1 MSATPIV
8 PGFHPDPSVC
18 RVGDDYYLVN
28 SSFEYL
34 PGVPIFHSRDLANWQ
49 QLGNV
54 LDRPEQLS
62 LPSSRGGGGIYAPT
76 LRHHDGRF
84 WMITTNIN
92 QVRAG
97 HLIVSATDPA
107 GPWTTP
113 VYTKGAVGIDPDLFW
128 DADGTC
134 YLTWTTGWGNPP
146 IMQAVIDPQ
155 TGKLL
160 SEPRGVAAGTG
171 LASPEGPHL
180 YRRGDWYY
188 LLLAEGGT
196 ERGHAVT
203 IARSRTVSGPF
214 DWNPANPILT
224 HRSTTHPVQNT
235 GHADLVEIPEGWAMV
250 YLGVRPVGPTPGYH
264 LNGRETFLAGVHW
277 VDDWPVVDEDAFDV
291 PDRTASF
298 SDDFSAAQLDAR
310 WIAPGRHPS
319 EFVTFG
325 ANGGAVLQPAES
337 ADYRSLLAVR
347 VEDQQWEAHATVD
360 AGRARLV
367 LRLDDT
373 HWVAVESRDATVA
386 ARAVVGP
393 FDQVLGSAISPT
405 TQTVTLAIR
414 ASQPSHEAWEAVT
427 SADNLELGYLLD
439 DRFQPLAAVDG
450 RYLSTEVAGGFT
462 GRVIGVEPLPDQTS
476 PAGVHRFRYRGLA
489 LGEASEQKGE

>member
-134 YLTWTTGWGNPP
+134 YLTWTTGWGKPP
-146 IMQAVIDPQ
+146 IMQAVIYPH

-264 LNGRETFLAGVHW
+264 LNGRETFLAGVHC
-277 VDDWPVVDEDAFDV
+277 VDDWPV
-291 PDRTASF
+291 
-298 SDDFSAAQLDAR
+298 
-310 WIAPGRHPS
+310 
-319 EFVTFG
+319 
-325 ANGGAVLQPAES
+325 
-337 ADYRSLLAVR
+337 AD
-347 VEDQQWEAHATVD
+347 
-360 AGRARLV
+360 
-367 LRLDDT
+367 
-373 HWVAVESRDATVA
+373 
-386 ARAVVGP
+386 
-393 FDQVLGSAISPT
+393 
-405 TQTVTLAIR
+405 
-414 ASQPSHEAWEAVT
+414 
-427 SADNLELGYLLD
+427 
-439 DRFQPLAAVDG
+439 
-450 RYLSTEVAGGFT
+450 
-462 GRVIGVEPLPDQTS
+462 
-476 PAGVHRFRYRGLA
+476 
-489 LGEASEQKGE
+489 